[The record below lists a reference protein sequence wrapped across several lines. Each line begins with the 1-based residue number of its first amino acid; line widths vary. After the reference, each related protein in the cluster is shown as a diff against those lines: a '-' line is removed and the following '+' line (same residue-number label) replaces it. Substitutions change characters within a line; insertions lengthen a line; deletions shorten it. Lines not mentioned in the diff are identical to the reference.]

1 MKMTTSYNLTKRNDQ
16 GEELTV
22 NLVVEDEVNGKYS
35 QQEMKERMQAETKAL
50 QEALNMR
57 QQSVSLVTYEP
68 EKREKLKVLP
78 AKQSGPN
85 DNRKATE
92 NQVRMIV
99 DIIPK
104 MNASKEEICQKYQ
117 VNSLTELS
125 HKQVNDI
132 KKEFDRYREKHPD
145 ESDNRGYQP
154 N

>member
-1 MKMTTSYNLTKRNDQ
+1 
-16 GEELTV
+16 
-22 NLVVEDEVNGKYS
+22 
-35 QQEMKERMQAETKAL
+35 
-50 QEALNMR
+50 MR

-132 KKEFDRYREKHPD
+132 KKEFDASRKETRLHF
-145 ESDNRGYQP
+145 
-154 N
+154 

>member
-132 KKEFDRYREKHPD
+132 KKEFDASRKETRLHF
-145 ESDNRGYQP
+145 
-154 N
+154 